1 MRGGVCRNAGE
12 TVGGMEQDDAREA
25 GRFALETGTGY
36 EGLSRGVKT
45 ALFIMIVGGIFYLG
59 GSAARGIIGNNLVE
73 LGTLKFR
80 QDIPFDAEKEI
91 YDLLARTSLLT
102 IFGYFMALTGF
113 LIFLLK
119 SHLKMKEHPN
129 VLMAT
134 ILFAVFI
141 PIELYTSYLDLKF
154 FVSYVDFQLQLF
166 LGADPG
172 PLRDEMRKLFV
183 ERVSGL
189 GGLSVIAYLS
199 YYSAIGA
206 LVFRPIK
213 PRKIKAIT
221 GENAETEDRS
231 PDSGA

>member
-1 MRGGVCRNAGE
+1 MSDS
-12 TVGGMEQDDAREA
+12 TVRSTA
-25 GRFALETGTGY
+25 GY
-36 EGLSRGVKT
+36 EGFSKGVRA
-45 ALFIMIVGGIFYLG
+45 ALFIMVVGGAFYLG

-102 IFGYFMALTGF
+102 DFGYILALIGF
-113 LIFLLK
+113 AVFLVK
-119 SHLKMKEHPN
+119 SNIRMKEHPN
-129 VLMAT
+129 ILMAV
-134 ILFAVFI
+134 ILFGMFI
-141 PIELYTSYLDLKF
+141 PVELYTSYLDLKF

-172 PLRDEMRKLFV
+172 PLRDEMRRLFV

-189 GGLSVIAYLS
+189 GGLSVIAILS

-206 LVFRPIK
+206 IVFRPIK
-213 PRKIKAIT
+213 PRKIEKIT
-221 GENAETEDRS
+221 EEDVETEDRS
-231 PDSGA
+231 SNS

>member
-1 MRGGVCRNAGE
+1 MEPTQQLELDLPQE
-12 TVGGMEQDDAREA
+12 TSEGIRMTTGAR
-25 GRFALETGTGY
+25 
-36 EGLSRGVKT
+36 V

-59 GSAARGIIGNNLVE
+59 GSAARAIIGNDLVE

-80 QDIPFDAEKEI
+80 RDIPFDAEKEI
-91 YDLLARTSLLT
+91 YNLLARTSLL
-102 IFGYFMALTGF
+102 IVFGYLLALIGF
-113 LIFLLK
+113 ISFLFKTRIRMK
-119 SHLKMKEHPN
+119 SHPN
-129 VLMAT
+129 IMIAV

-141 PIELYTSYLDLKF
+141 PVEFYTSYLDLRF
-154 FVSYVDFQLQLF
+154 FVSFVDFQLQLF

-189 GGLSVIAYLS
+189 GGLSVIAILS

-213 PRKIKAIT
+213 PKKMKNTISD
-221 GENAETEDRS
+221 NAEAEDRS
-231 PDSGA
+231 TDSGA

>member
-1 MRGGVCRNAGE
+1 MEEEDTREVRSSSFETGIGYESFSGGVKA
-12 TVGGMEQDDAREA
+12 
-25 GRFALETGTGY
+25 
-36 EGLSRGVKT
+36 

-59 GSAARGIIGNNLVE
+59 GTAARAIIGNNLVE

-102 IFGYFMALTGF
+102 VFGYLMALTGF
-113 LIFLLK
+113 VIFLLK
-119 SHLKMKEHPN
+119 AHFKMKEHPN
-129 VLMAT
+129 IMMAT
-134 ILFAVFI
+134 ILFAMFI

-172 PLRDEMRKLFV
+172 PLRDEMRRLFV

-189 GGLSVIAYLS
+189 GGLSVIGLLS

-213 PRKIKAIT
+213 RRKTKEISGK
-221 GENAETEDRS
+221 NAEAEDRS
-231 PDSGA
+231 TDS

>member
-1 MRGGVCRNAGE
+1 MLPENIAA
-12 TVGGMEQDDAREA
+12 DND
-25 GRFALETGTGY
+25 LSTGTAGDN

-45 ALFIMIVGGIFYLG
+45 AIFIMIVGGIFYLG

-102 IFGYFMALTGF
+102 DFGYILALIGF
-113 LIFLLK
+113 VIFVLK
-119 SHLKMKEHPN
+119 SDIRMKDHPN
-129 VLMAT
+129 ILMAA
-134 ILFAVFI
+134 ILFGIFI
-141 PIELYTSYLDLKF
+141 PVELYTCYLDLRF

-172 PLRDEMRKLFV
+172 PLRDEMRRLFV

-189 GGLSVIAYLS
+189 GGLSVIAILS
-199 YYSAIGA
+199 YYSAIA
-206 LVFRPIK
+206 AIVFRPIK
-213 PRKIKAIT
+213 PRITEKI
-221 GENAETEDRS
+221 GENAETENRS
-231 PDSGA
+231 IDS